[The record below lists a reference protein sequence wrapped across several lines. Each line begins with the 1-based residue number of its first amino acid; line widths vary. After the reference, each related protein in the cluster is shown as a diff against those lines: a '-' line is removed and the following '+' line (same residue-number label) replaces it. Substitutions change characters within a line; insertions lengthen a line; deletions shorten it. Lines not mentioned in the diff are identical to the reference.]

1 MDKIKHCSATKLV
14 EELNISNM
22 NKDNKEG
29 KMLSRLK
36 TQRTLKGAMAS
47 IILCMFMLIPA
58 MSHAIPQGGDVVG
71 GSASISTSD
80 PSTMNITQTTNKV
93 IINWQGFSIDVNEL
107 VKFIQPGSSA
117 VALNRVVGID
127 PSLILGQLVANGRIF
142 LVNPNGIVFGPN
154 STVDAAGLLATTLD
168 INDSDFMSDNYSFFQ
183 DQEKALSYIINEGKI
198 VINDNGFAVL
208 VAPLVSNE
216 GLIIANLGQVKI
228 GAAEQFT
235 VNFDGEGLVN
245 FVISNP
251 NGQTPGT
258 VLIPTSQITDIIK
271 EVVNTSQI
279 IEAGQ
284 VVEEDGVIKLV
295 GASGTA
301 INTGTIQAD
310 GAAGQNAGSIEI
322 NSTQATIVGTGS
334 LITANGVGENSSGGE
349 IKILSDMNSGF
360 SGIGLGATVEAKGG
374 ETGDGGFIE
383 LSANEFQTWGAIDT
397 SATNGV
403 GGIILLDPWNI
414 TIVDAPNGGS
424 GGTIDYTGLN
434 GEPTVPPDAP
444 LPDYG
449 AMGLAFL
456 TYEVPLQLNY
466 TILYDRIWLP

>member
-1 MDKIKHCSATKLV
+1 MASIIIDNKQSQNFI
-14 EELNISNM
+14 NI

-29 KMLSRLK
+29 KMLSRWKNK
-36 TQRTLKGAMAS
+36 TIFKGAVVS
-47 IILCMFMLIPA
+47 IAVCILMLIPVI
-58 MSHAIPQGGDVVG
+58 SHALHQGGNVTG
-71 GSASISTSD
+71 GGASISTPD
-80 PSTMNITQTTNKV
+80 ASTMNITQTTNRA

-117 VALNRVVGID
+117 VALNRVVGVD
-127 PSLILGQLVANGRIF
+127 PSSILGQLVANGNIF

-154 STVDAAGLLATTLD
+154 AKVDVAGLLATTLN
-168 INDSDFMSDNYSFFQ
+168 ISDSDFMSDNYSFFQ

-235 VNFDGEGLVN
+235 VNFDGEGLIN
-245 FVISNP
+245 FVISNSS
-251 NGQTPGT
+251 GQTPGT

-271 EVVNTSQI
+271 EVVNTTQI

-284 VVEEDGVIKLV
+284 VGEEDGVVKLV

-310 GAAGQNAGSIEI
+310 GAAGKNAGSIEI
-322 NSTQATIVGTGS
+322 NSTQATVVGTGS

-349 IKILSDMNSGF
+349 IRILSSMENGF
-360 SGIGLGATVEAKGG
+360 AGIGDGATIEAKGG
-374 ETGDGGFIE
+374 ESGDGGLIE
-383 LSANEFQTWGAIDT
+383 LSASGIYA
-397 SATNGV
+397 
-403 GGIILLDPWNI
+403 GGR
-414 TIVDAPNGGS
+414 VRS
-424 GGTIDYTGLN
+424 
-434 GEPTVPPDAP
+434 
-444 LPDYG
+444 
-449 AMGLAFL
+449 L
-456 TYEVPLQLNY
+456 TE
-466 TILYDRIWLP
+466 